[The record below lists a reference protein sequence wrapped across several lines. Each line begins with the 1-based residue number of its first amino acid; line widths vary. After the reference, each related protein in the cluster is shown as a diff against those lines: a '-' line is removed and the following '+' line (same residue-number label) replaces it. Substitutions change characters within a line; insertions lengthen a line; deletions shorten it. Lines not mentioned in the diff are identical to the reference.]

1 MIIKESTLKKTTLTQ
16 TLATAAFIFL
26 AQCTVGQDLLSIGG
40 KQLSDHTTA
49 SGFVEN
55 KGQLVDQDAKPNDAV
70 RYLLG
75 TDGINIQLRDGGFSY
90 DTYQADNGQEGTVSY
105 HRVDVSFEG
114 ANDAAELIADGR
126 SVDYSNFYTANLPEA
141 GVTHVHHYQRVVYR
155 ELYSHIDAEF
165 VLTGDLDKPFE
176 YNFIIR
182 PGGQVADIRMR
193 YEGAPVM
200 LKDESLHFSLRQGL
214 MEETIPASWYGSGE
228 GRTPLQATYV
238 QVGPNTFGFNLTIP
252 ELAAGRT
259 IVIDPAPVRHWGTY
273 FQGTPTGRPVVF
285 NDLKTDAAGMIYAVG
300 RTRATSNIATAGAHQ
315 TVLLS
320 NTSLDSDNAIVVK
333 FDDTG
338 NRVWGTY
345 YGGGNE
351 SGQDG
356 TEALAVATDGAG
368 NVIVGGNTRALNGI
382 ATTGAHQETFGG
394 STRDGFLVKFNGDGV
409 RQWGTF
415 YGGSNIDFIRSV
427 IVGNDNKIIIAGDTR
442 SSNNITTPDSHQPTK
457 SGTDWVAFAVQFT
470 TDGTRLWGTYY
481 GGDDTKGY
489 SISVDEN
496 LNVYMAGHTRT
507 AGIIATPGAHQETR
521 ASTSVSH
528 DAYVVKFNG
537 AGVRLWGTYY
547 GGVAGSAT
555 GWAIANDVFGN
566 VYLSGTTTADN
577 GIATPGAHQPAYGG
591 GETDAFLAKFDPDG
605 VRLWGSYY
613 GGDGRENSGSSLER
627 HISLATD
634 HIGKVVYLAG
644 ATTSPNGMSTP
655 GAHQEE
661 LLATGNAPW
670 QAYLAMFQAEDG
682 SREWGTY
689 YGGGETQ
696 GGASGVAVDPVGR
709 IYMSGVTGSGG
720 SSGVN
725 GFALGTPGVHQ
736 ETRSGTGVCG
746 YLARFGTITADAGVD
761 TTTCLGVATVIG
773 GQPSAYGSDGPFT
786 YQWTPAT
793 GLNDATAAN
802 PVASPSA
809 TTTYTLLATNGMGL
823 TDESSVTV
831 TILPLPT
838 ANAGEDGTICQGASI
853 TLNGSGSGN
862 AAIVAYQWSPTTGLN
877 QAQTAA
883 PIASPTVTTVYTLTV
898 TDANGCQHSDD
909 ATVTVIPLPPA
920 PQLGGGNAYCFG
932 DAIADLTASGI
943 GSNFTWFS
951 DAALTDLV
959 GTGQTL
965 SPAATV
971 GVQTYHVIETL
982 NGCDGP
988 SASVTVTV
996 NALPT
1001 ANAGA
1006 DAEVCLN
1013 SSVQLNG
1020 SGGVSYV
1027 WSPSTGLNQTNVAA
1041 PSASPAT
1048 TTTYQLTVTDINGC
1062 TAADDVTVTILPLP
1076 TANAGNGGTICQ
1088 GESLTLNGS
1097 GGVAYAWS
1105 PATGLDAASVAAP
1118 VASPAFTTVYT
1129 LTVTDGNGC
1138 QDTDAVTVTVT
1149 PLPTSP
1155 ALSADA
1161 FYCEGDAVAELSAT
1175 GSGIQWY
1182 SNASLTEPLGSG
1194 NSLQPFLSIGA
1205 FTYYA
1210 TQTVNGC
1217 TGLSANVT
1225 VTISPYPV
1233 ANAGQDVTICQGT
1246 STVLNG
1252 SGGISY
1258 TWSPS
1263 TGLGQTDVAAPVAS
1277 PDVTTTYTL
1286 TASNNGC
1293 EGTATV
1299 TVTVDPAPG
1308 APSVDGVATY
1318 CFGDEVTDL
1327 TATGS
1332 GGTLNWYSDAA
1343 LSTLVGTGGSITP
1356 FSNAGVFNY
1365 FVAETADGCEG
1376 PASAITV
1383 TVNSLPSAEFS
1394 ATSEGLDLTFL
1405 PAATGLDSYNWQ
1417 FGDGGSSEDQS
1428 PEHTYEM
1435 TGTYTVTLT
1444 VTDANGCSGTS
1455 SQDIEVT
1462 GVGIHA
1468 LAASLGNVTIFPN
1481 PTDGV
1486 VHIRFDRV
1494 NDRVLLRVSDMYGRS
1509 VHESQLQP
1517 KDNHLLDISGLAAG
1531 VYHLVLTDSKGAS
1544 GSFKV
1549 VRQ

>member
-1 MIIKESTLKKTTLTQ
+1 MTHFAIKHI
-16 TLATAAFIFL
+16 LAIAVVAIFSQNAFGQQQLVTAN
-26 AQCTVGQDLLSIGG
+26 G
-40 KQLSDHTTA
+40 KLSDHTTA

-155 ELYSHIDAEF
+155 EIYRHIDAEF

-200 LKDESLHFSLRQGL
+200 LKGESLNFSLRQGL

-320 NTSLDSDNAIVVK
+320 NTSLLSDNAIVVK

-356 TEALAVATDGAG
+356 TEASAVAIDGAG
-368 NVIVGGNTRALNGI
+368 NVVVGGNTRALNGI
-382 ATTGAHQETFGG
+382 ATTGAQQELFGG
-394 STRDGFLVKFNGDGV
+394 SRDAFLVKFNDDGV
-409 RQWGTF
+409 RQWGTY
-415 YGGSNIDFIRSV
+415 YGGSSTEYGMGVVTDSENRIYLS
-427 IVGNDNKIIIAGDTR
+427 GWTQSSEGIATPGAHK
-442 SSNNITTPDSHQPTK
+442 TTLD
-457 SGTDWVAFAVQFT
+457 GRDAFLVQFSAE
-470 TDGTRLWGTYY
+470 GVRQWGTYY
-481 GGDDTKGY
+481 GGTTGGPNGEQ
-489 SISVDEN
+489 SQSTLAVDAEN
-496 LNVYMAGHTRT
+496 NVFMAGST
-507 AGIIATPGAHQETR
+507 ASTNGIATPGAHQEIR
-521 ASTSVSH
+521 ASTSVSR
-528 DAYVVKFNG
+528 DAFLVKFNA
-537 AGVRLWGTYY
+537 AGVRQWGTYY
-547 GGVAGSAT
+547 GGVLGSTVDAAVT
-555 GWAIANDVFGN
+555 TDVFGN

-591 GETDAFLAKFDPDG
+591 GETDAFLVKFDPNG

-709 IYMSGVTGSGG
+709 IYMSGVTGSSG
-720 SSGVN
+720 SA
-725 GFALGTPGVHQ
+725 ALGTPGVHQ

-746 YLARFGTITADAGVD
+746 YLARFGTITADAGAD

-838 ANAGEDGTICQGASI
+838 ADAGEDGTICQGTSI

-877 QAQTAA
+877 HAQIAA
-883 PIASPTVTTVYTLTV
+883 PIASPSVTTVYTLTV

-920 PQLGGGNAYCFG
+920 PQLGGGAAYCFG
-932 DAIADLTASGI
+932 DAIADLTATGI
-943 GSNFTWFS
+943 GSDFTWYS

-1062 TAADDVTVTILPLP
+1062 TDTDDVTVTVLPLP
-1076 TANAGNGGTICQ
+1076 TANAGDGGTICQ

-1194 NSLQPFLSIGA
+1194 NSLQPFSSIGA

-1263 TGLGQTDVAAPVAS
+1263 TGLSQTDVAAPVAS

-1308 APSVDGVATY
+1308 APSVDGAATY

-1327 TATGS
+1327 MATGS

-1343 LSTLVGTGGSITP
+1343 LSTLLGTGGSITP

-1428 PEHTYEM
+1428 PEHTYGED
-1435 TGTYTVTLT
+1435 GTYTVTLT
-1444 VTDANGCSGTS
+1444 VTDSNGCSATF
-1455 SQDIEVT
+1455 SQDIAVV
-1462 GVGIHA
+1462 GVGIGGLGEA
-1468 LAASLGNVTIFPN
+1468 LGNVSVFPN
-1481 PTDGV
+1481 PTNGML
-1486 VHIRFDRV
+1486 HIRFDRV
-1494 NDRVLLRVSDMYGRS
+1494 PDRVILQVNDINGRS
-1509 VHESQLQP
+1509 VIHRQLLSSDQ
-1517 KDNHLLDISGLAAG
+1517 HVLDMGGLAPG
-1531 VYHLVLTDSKGAS
+1531 VYILVLSSSTGAM
-1544 GSFKV
+1544 GSFRV
-1549 VRQ
+1549 LRQ